1 MIKKAAPLWIALAGC
16 LWGAM
21 GIFVRQ
27 FNAYGITSMNIVFI
41 RSLFT
46 AIVIFAF
53 TAIYKPSLLRVK
65 LRDLWIFA
73 GCGLLSIVFFNF
85 CYFSA
90 IETMS
95 LSVAAILLY
104 TAPIFVT
111 LMSALFFREKI
122 TLRKMAAI
130 AISIVGLALV
140 TGIFGDAVVVSP
152 IGILFGIGS
161 AVGYALYS
169 IFSRLALNRGY
180 TPLTITGWSFAFAA
194 LFSAFFCDFP
204 LFFEFYTEK
213 PSMLLFSLIFALV
226 VSVFPY
232 LLYSYGLTGVENSKA
247 SVIASVEPVAATV
260 FGVVLYREYPSVT
273 SLIGIVLVLGALLLC
288 IEQSNQKRD
297 G

>member
-27 FNAYGITSMNIVFI
+27 FNSYGITSMNIVFV

-46 AIVIFAF
+46 AAVVFLFA
-53 TAIYKPSLLRVK
+53 AICKPSLLKVRF
-65 LRDLWIFA
+65 RDLWIFA
-73 GCGLLSIVFFNF
+73 GCGLFSIVFFNF

-90 IETMS
+90 IEVMS

-104 TAPIFVT
+104 TAPIFVM

-122 TLRKMAAI
+122 TLRKVAAI
-130 AISIVGLALV
+130 ALSIVGLALV
-140 TGIFGDAVVVSP
+140 TGIFDSSVVLSP
-152 IGILFGIGS
+152 TGILFGIGS

-194 LFSAFFCDFP
+194 LFSAFFCDFR
-204 LFFEFYTEK
+204 LFFELYTEK
-213 PSMLLFSLIFALV
+213 PSMILFSIFFALV

-232 LLYSYGLTGVENSKA
+232 LLYSYGLTGVENSTA

-260 FGVVLYREYPSVT
+260 FGALLFNEYPSVA
-273 SLIGIVLVLGALLLC
+273 SAIGIILVLGALLLC
-288 IEQSNQKRD
+288 IERTKKKKD

>member
-16 LWGAM
+16 LWGSM

-46 AIVIFAF
+46 AAVIFVFA
-53 TAIYKPSLLRVK
+53 AIYKPSLLKIR

-73 GCGLLSIVFFNF
+73 ATGLASIVFFNF

-90 IETMS
+90 IEVMS
-95 LSVAAILLY
+95 LSLAAILLY
-104 TAPIFVT
+104 TAPIFVM
-111 LMSALFFREKI
+111 LMSALFFRERI
-122 TLRKMAAI
+122 TPRKLAAI
-130 AISIVGLALV
+130 AISIIGLALV
-140 TGIFGDAVVVSP
+140 TGIFSDGVVTHP

-161 AVGYALYS
+161 AIGYALYS

-180 TPLTITGWSFAFAA
+180 SPLTITGWSFAFAA
-194 LFSAFFCDFP
+194 LFSAFFCDFS
-204 LFFEFYTEK
+204 LFFELYTTK
-213 PSMLLFSLIFALV
+213 PSMLLFSLFFALV
-226 VSVFPY
+226 ASVFPY
-232 LLYSYGLTGVENSKA
+232 LLYSYGLTDVENSTA

-260 FGVVLYREYPSVT
+260 FGLLLYQEYPSIASVF
-273 SLIGIVLVLGALLLC
+273 GILLVLTALFLC
-288 IEQSNQKRD
+288 IERTKQNRD